1 MGSIFGSEQKGDLVM
16 KGIVEG
22 FEEGYCIIE
31 VDGHTTNVPLNQVD
45 PSVKTCD
52 VVDWDGK
59 RWITNRKETEKRIQ
73 EIKSLM
79 KDVWED

>member
-1 MGSIFGSEQKGDLVM
+1 M

-31 VDGHTTNVPLNQVD
+31 VDGHTKNVPLNQVD